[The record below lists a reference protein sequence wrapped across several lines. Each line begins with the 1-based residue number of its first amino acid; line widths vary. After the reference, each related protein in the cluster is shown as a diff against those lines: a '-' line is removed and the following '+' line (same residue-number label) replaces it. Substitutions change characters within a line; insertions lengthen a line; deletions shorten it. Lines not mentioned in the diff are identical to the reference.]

1 MGVQVEIKTDGVP
14 PQDVK
19 SKIIHRQSGRLLC
32 MNRGPKGTMIVK
44 DKSETTG
51 ADEEFWSIVP
61 LETSSDGVPTKAR
74 FECQLKQDGNVE
86 YQLVP
91 SKKYP
96 GCFRFYY
103 GGKLFIGHEGDSTAV
118 STTFGDISAAELDQD
133 IWFFEYTPASKVV
146 ITIDVSINEIVVKL
160 GVLLEGFLNSSG
172 KKALQNLAHALDLA
186 VDEFAAI
193 AKASGRVTVA
203 KLAVLQT
210 VSDAVYE
217 AIGRD
222 CTAKELGEILGKFL
236 RNMAEIITEVAR
248 TLGAVVGLLVI
259 KMADFVEKFLGGIAT
274 AVASG
279 VLGFVQFL
287 SDLNGI
293 IFGISGYL
301 TGTMSAALLKFGI
314 DIAVLAEAF
323 TRLVAAF
330 GSIKLDDNM
339 TLGSLTPET
348 AIASLSGA
356 VRYVFTCFGGF
367 LQEVTYNVEHPPA
380 PTAPTAPTKPE
391 TEGPLFSLTGPI
403 AEIMGKVGELIS
415 AVLKKAEAKAIRTI
429 AFALEAA
436 VDALIVSLKGI
447 KGVSITIADG
457 LTALS
462 DLVYKAATSV
472 HLDGLGTAICNLLK
486 KVADIVGDVLGDA
499 LNGIGAALKNLVYQI
514 AIVVE
519 YLLNGVMTI
528 ILGLA
533 VGGSISLGS
542 ILAPIGVLVGTIT
555 TTISGS
561 LSVLFKG
568 LGIDVQPLLQIF
580 GRLSAAISAQDLTL
594 LGTIFADLFGCLGKV
609 FTDAIGGVTTL
620 PVSSGHGSVSDGFV
634 EIKIDLIALP
644 LGEVFKNVGQLILNV
659 LGKAGEKV
667 IRTAAFALDAAIDAL
682 IIVLKGLAFIPV
694 ATLTLLQELSDK
706 MYTAATSLKFEGLGG
721 ALSALLSKF
730 GFILEGILGDVVVGL
745 GLAVK
750 TLLVQL
756 GTLVEQLLGG
766 ILSIVLGVVNIGSAN
781 LKPVLAPI
789 GEMVNQLIITITG
802 TLGRVL
808 QGLGL
813 VLKPLTDALGRL
825 SNALVSLDIN
835 SFGSIFVEIF
845 SSISVIFIGVFQKV
859 GATPIK
865 YPVIDNSVHGS
876 VSGDTGKSEVT
887 VNVDFNF
894 ELVAEPFGLIITKV
908 GELLLQVLNKGG
920 EKLIRDAAFAV
931 DVAVDALITLLKKFG
946 VVTIDI
952 LTLFDGLS
960 NALYNAATSVNSEGL
975 GIALE
980 KLLRTAGD
988 VLEIL
993 LAGATGAI
1001 FGLGLALKNVMYGL
1015 GSLVGQLL
1023 QGVLSIIGGLAGGLY
1038 DLGAD
1043 KLGQLLTPLGV
1054 LVSGIIQLVSGTFS
1068 GFEQALGITL
1078 KPFTDALG
1086 RLAAAITSLDVKAVI
1101 SLFSEIFGSFSLTI
1115 TGIFTVL
1122 GRIIITTLPGKV
1134 DEQKPPGITT
1144 LPGKVD
1150 EQKPPGITTLPG
1162 KVDEQKPP
1170 GITTLPGK
1178 VDEHKPPG
1186 ITTLP
1191 GKVDT
1196 TTGQITVTPPK
1207 GDFTFEI
1214 VAEPFGLILS
1224 KLGELLLNVLNK
1236 TGDKVIRAAAFA
1248 LDAACEAFITLLAG
1262 FDIIASATLTV
1273 FGNLSD
1279 AVYKAATSVNFD
1291 GLGKALCNLLNMLGD
1306 MFEGFFGAVGVVV
1319 VGLGRALKDLLYQL
1333 GSLVNQFLDGVLS
1346 FIVGV
1351 AGGLLGVGSALLGPI
1366 LAPIGVLV
1374 NAIISTVTGTLG
1386 GLLKQF
1392 GLNLKPF
1399 TDALGRLAAAIT
1411 TLDIKALGGIFV
1423 DVFGSFSIVI
1433 IGVFKGAVK
1442 VGIPL
1447 PGKLPGGSTGGQI
1460 SVSPPKGDFT
1470 FEIVAEPFGLILSK
1484 LGELLLNVLN
1494 KTGDKVIRAAAFALD
1509 AACEAFV
1516 TLLAGFDIIASATLT
1531 AFGNLS
1537 DAVYKAATSVKFDG
1551 LGKALCNLLNMLGD
1565 MFEGFFGAVGVVVVG
1580 LGRALK
1586 DLLYQ
1591 LGSLV
1596 NQFLD
1601 GVLSFILGVAGGL
1614 LGIGSLGALLGPIL
1628 APIGVLVN
1636 AIISTVTGTLGGLLK
1651 QFGLNLKPFTDALG
1665 RLAAAIT
1672 TLDIKALGG
1681 IFVDVFGSFSIVIIG
1696 VFKGAVKVGIPLPGK
1711 LPGGSTGGQ
1720 ISVSPPKGDF
1730 TFEIVAE
1737 PFGLI
1742 LSKLGE
1748 LLLNVLNKT
1757 GEKLIRAAAFALDA
1771 ACEAFITL
1779 LAGFDVIASA
1789 TLTVFGNLSDAV
1801 YKAATSVK
1809 FDGLGKALCNLL
1821 NMLGDMFEGFF
1832 GAVGVVVVG
1841 LGRALKDLLYQLG
1854 SLVNQFLD
1862 GVLSFILG
1870 VAGGLLGVGSA
1881 LLGPILA
1888 PIGVLVNAIISTV
1901 TGTLGG
1907 LLKQFGLNLKPFTDA
1922 LGRLAA
1928 AITTLDIK
1936 ALGSIFVDVF
1946 GSFSIVIIGVFKGAV
1961 KVGIPLPGKLPGGST
1976 GGQISVSPPKGDFT
1990 FEIVAEPFG
1999 LILSKLG
2006 ELLLNVLNKT
2016 GDKVIRAAAFAL
2028 DAACEA
2034 FITLLAG
2041 FDISASATL
2050 TVFGNLSDAVYKAAT
2065 SVNFDGLGKA
2075 LCNLLNMLGDMFEG
2089 FFGAV
2094 GVVVVGLGRALKDL
2108 LYQLGSLV
2116 NQFLDGVLSI
2126 IVGVAGGLLGVG
2138 SALLGPILAQIGVLV
2153 NAIISTVT
2161 GTLGGL
2167 LKPFGLNL
2175 KPFTDALGR
2184 LAAAITT
2191 LDIKAL
2197 GGIFVDIFGSFSIVI
2212 IGVFKGAVNVGIPLP
2227 GKLPGGSIEVTPGKG
2242 EGAISVSPPKGGF
2255 SFEIVAEPFGL
2266 ILSKLGELLLNVLNK
2281 TGDKVIRAAAFALDA
2296 ACEAFITLLAGFDII
2311 ASATLTAFG
2320 NLSDAVYKA
2329 ATSVKFDGLGKAL
2342 CNLLNMLGDM
2352 FEGFFGAVGVV
2363 VVGLGRALKDLLYQL
2378 GSLVNQF
2385 LDGVLSFIL
2394 GVAGGLL
2401 GVGSALLGPILAPIG
2416 VLVNAIIS
2424 TVTGT
2429 LGGLL
2434 KQFGL
2439 NLKPFT
2445 DALGRLAAAITTLD
2459 IKALGGIFVDVFGS
2473 FSIIIIGVF
2482 KGAVNVGIPLPGK
2495 LPGGSIEVTPGKGEG
2510 AISVSPPKGGF
2521 SFEIVAEPFGL
2532 ILSKLGELLLNVL
2545 NKAGD
2550 KVIRAAAFALDA
2562 ACDAL
2567 ITLFAGFDIIAS
2579 ATLTAFGHLS
2589 DAVFNAAISVNFDGL
2604 GKALCNFLNMLGD
2617 VFGVI
2622 FGGVGVVVVGLGL
2635 ALKNLLYQLGSL
2647 VNQLLDGV
2655 LSIILGVAGGLLGVG
2670 SALLGPILAP
2680 IGVLVNAIIS
2690 TVTGTLR
2697 GLLKPF
2703 GLNLK
2708 PFTDALGRLAAAI
2721 TTLDIKAL
2729 GGIFVDIFGSFSII
2743 IIGVFKGA
2751 TNVGINLP
2759 GKLPGGSIEVTPGK
2773 GEGAISV
2780 SPPKGDFHF
2789 GLVAEPFGLILSKLG
2804 ELLVSVLAKAGEKV
2818 IRAAAFALDAAV
2830 DGLITVLAG
2839 FGIVVEATLKAFG
2852 DLSDAVFKAATSV
2865 SFEGLGKALDDLI
2878 DLVGDVLEIVL
2889 RGAEKV
2895 LVGLGFAIKNLF
2907 YQIGNL
2913 VHDLLDGILSVIL
2926 SAANGLLGLTSVLLR
2941 PILAPIGFLVDAI
2954 ISSVTGTL
2962 AVILKPLG
2970 LKLESL
2976 GDALGR
2982 LGKCIST
2989 LDIKSLGP
2997 CLGEV
3002 FGSVSVVII
3011 GIFQGIEVLIFGK
3024 PAPLPIAPAP
3034 KPTAPVTIK
3043 VDISFTAMPIQLVL
3057 NGVGKLVAS
3066 IFDKAGERKIRDAAM
3081 ALDTAVDALITKL
3094 RTLSFISVAAVD
3106 ALAKLSDAL
3115 YKVATSNMDK
3125 VGTAISNLL
3134 LKLADI
3140 LVDLFGAANKSLSQ
3154 ALKAF
3159 VQRVASLVQ
3168 NLLDGLLNFIMNLG
3182 GLFIFGGADV
3192 FLAPIMLPIGAI
3204 VDATNDA
3211 VTTDL
3216 ATALAAFGLSVTS
3229 LTTALNKLK
3238 KAITSVET
3246 KNLGAIFV
3254 DIFSAS
3260 AAAFLVINFVGS
3272 IVIETQSSTVIDL
3285 TSLNSLISGKKGN
3298 QFDMSFG
3305 TDAGFQFGS
3314 NTDFDFSTD
3323 AAFGLQTKQSRAVI
3337 TWVPRPGQMV
3347 HNQK

>member
-1191 GKVDT
+1191 GK
-1196 TTGQITVTPPK
+1196 
-1207 GDFTFEI
+1207 
-1214 VAEPFGLILS
+1214 
-1224 KLGELLLNVLNK
+1224 
-1236 TGDKVIRAAAFA
+1236 
-1248 LDAACEAFITLLAG
+1248 
-1262 FDIIASATLTV
+1262 
-1273 FGNLSD
+1273 
-1279 AVYKAATSVNFD
+1279 
-1291 GLGKALCNLLNMLGD
+1291 
-1306 MFEGFFGAVGVVV
+1306 
-1319 VGLGRALKDLLYQL
+1319 
-1333 GSLVNQFLDGVLS
+1333 
-1346 FIVGV
+1346 
-1351 AGGLLGVGSALLGPI
+1351 
-1366 LAPIGVLV
+1366 
-1374 NAIISTVTGTLG
+1374 
-1386 GLLKQF
+1386 
-1392 GLNLKPF
+1392 
-1399 TDALGRLAAAIT
+1399 
-1411 TLDIKALGGIFV
+1411 
-1423 DVFGSFSIVI
+1423 
-1433 IGVFKGAVK
+1433 
-1442 VGIPL
+1442 
-1447 PGKLPGGSTGGQI
+1447 
-1460 SVSPPKGDFT
+1460 
-1470 FEIVAEPFGLILSK
+1470 
-1484 LGELLLNVLN
+1484 
-1494 KTGDKVIRAAAFALD
+1494 
-1509 AACEAFV
+1509 
-1516 TLLAGFDIIASATLT
+1516 
-1531 AFGNLS
+1531 
-1537 DAVYKAATSVKFDG
+1537 
-1551 LGKALCNLLNMLGD
+1551 
-1565 MFEGFFGAVGVVVVG
+1565 
-1580 LGRALK
+1580 
-1586 DLLYQ
+1586 
-1591 LGSLV
+1591 
-1596 NQFLD
+1596 
-1601 GVLSFILGVAGGL
+1601 
-1614 LGIGSLGALLGPIL
+1614 
-1628 APIGVLVN
+1628 
-1636 AIISTVTGTLGGLLK
+1636 
-1651 QFGLNLKPFTDALG
+1651 
-1665 RLAAAIT
+1665 
-1672 TLDIKALGG
+1672 
-1681 IFVDVFGSFSIVIIG
+1681 
-1696 VFKGAVKVGIPLPGK
+1696 
-1711 LPGGSTGGQ
+1711 
-1720 ISVSPPKGDF
+1720 
-1730 TFEIVAE
+1730 
-1737 PFGLI
+1737 
-1742 LSKLGE
+1742 
-1748 LLLNVLNKT
+1748 
-1757 GEKLIRAAAFALDA
+1757 
-1771 ACEAFITL
+1771 
-1779 LAGFDVIASA
+1779 
-1789 TLTVFGNLSDAV
+1789 
-1801 YKAATSVK
+1801 
-1809 FDGLGKALCNLL
+1809 
-1821 NMLGDMFEGFF
+1821 
-1832 GAVGVVVVG
+1832 
-1841 LGRALKDLLYQLG
+1841 
-1854 SLVNQFLD
+1854 
-1862 GVLSFILG
+1862 
-1870 VAGGLLGVGSA
+1870 
-1881 LLGPILA
+1881 
-1888 PIGVLVNAIISTV
+1888 
-1901 TGTLGG
+1901 
-1907 LLKQFGLNLKPFTDA
+1907 
-1922 LGRLAA
+1922 
-1928 AITTLDIK
+1928 
-1936 ALGSIFVDVF
+1936 
-1946 GSFSIVIIGVFKGAV
+1946 
-1961 KVGIPLPGKLPGGST
+1961 
-1976 GGQISVSPPKGDFT
+1976 
-1990 FEIVAEPFG
+1990 
-1999 LILSKLG
+1999 
-2006 ELLLNVLNKT
+2006 
-2016 GDKVIRAAAFAL
+2016 
-2028 DAACEA
+2028 
-2034 FITLLAG
+2034 
-2041 FDISASATL
+2041 
-2050 TVFGNLSDAVYKAAT
+2050 
-2065 SVNFDGLGKA
+2065 
-2075 LCNLLNMLGDMFEG
+2075 
-2089 FFGAV
+2089 
-2094 GVVVVGLGRALKDL
+2094 
-2108 LYQLGSLV
+2108 
-2116 NQFLDGVLSI
+2116 
-2126 IVGVAGGLLGVG
+2126 
-2138 SALLGPILAQIGVLV
+2138 
-2153 NAIISTVT
+2153 
-2161 GTLGGL
+2161 
-2167 LKPFGLNL
+2167 
-2175 KPFTDALGR
+2175 
-2184 LAAAITT
+2184 
-2191 LDIKAL
+2191 
-2197 GGIFVDIFGSFSIVI
+2197 
-2212 IGVFKGAVNVGIPLP
+2212 
-2227 GKLPGGSIEVTPGKG
+2227 
-2242 EGAISVSPPKGGF
+2242 
-2255 SFEIVAEPFGL
+2255 
-2266 ILSKLGELLLNVLNK
+2266 
-2281 TGDKVIRAAAFALDA
+2281 
-2296 ACEAFITLLAGFDII
+2296 
-2311 ASATLTAFG
+2311 
-2320 NLSDAVYKA
+2320 
-2329 ATSVKFDGLGKAL
+2329 
-2342 CNLLNMLGDM
+2342 
-2352 FEGFFGAVGVV
+2352 
-2363 VVGLGRALKDLLYQL
+2363 
-2378 GSLVNQF
+2378 
-2385 LDGVLSFIL
+2385 
-2394 GVAGGLL
+2394 
-2401 GVGSALLGPILAPIG
+2401 
-2416 VLVNAIIS
+2416 
-2424 TVTGT
+2424 
-2429 LGGLL
+2429 
-2434 KQFGL
+2434 
-2439 NLKPFT
+2439 
-2445 DALGRLAAAITTLD
+2445 
-2459 IKALGGIFVDVFGS
+2459 
-2473 FSIIIIGVF
+2473 
-2482 KGAVNVGIPLPGK
+2482 
-2495 LPGGSIEVTPGKGEG
+2495 
-2510 AISVSPPKGGF
+2510 
-2521 SFEIVAEPFGL
+2521 
-2532 ILSKLGELLLNVL
+2532 
-2545 NKAGD
+2545 
-2550 KVIRAAAFALDA
+2550 
-2562 ACDAL
+2562 
-2567 ITLFAGFDIIAS
+2567 
-2579 ATLTAFGHLS
+2579 
-2589 DAVFNAAISVNFDGL
+2589 
-2604 GKALCNFLNMLGD
+2604 
-2617 VFGVI
+2617 
-2622 FGGVGVVVVGLGL
+2622 
-2635 ALKNLLYQLGSL
+2635 
-2647 VNQLLDGV
+2647 
-2655 LSIILGVAGGLLGVG
+2655 
-2670 SALLGPILAP
+2670 
-2680 IGVLVNAIIS
+2680 
-2690 TVTGTLR
+2690 
-2697 GLLKPF
+2697 
-2703 GLNLK
+2703 

-2751 TNVGINLP
+2751 TNVGITLP

-3043 VDISFTAMPIQLVL
+3043 VDISFTTMPIQLVL

>member
-160 GVLLEGFLNSSG
+160 GALLEGFLNSSG

-367 LQEVTYNVEHPPA
+367 LQEVTYNVEHPP
-380 PTAPTAPTKPE
+380 APTAPTKPE

-1178 VDEHKPPG
+1178 VDEQKPPGITTLPGKVDEHKPPGITTLPGKVDEQKPPG

-1346 FIVGV
+1346 IIVGV

-1374 NAIISTVTGTLG
+1374 NTIISTVTGTLG

-1509 AACEAFV
+1509 AACEAFI
-1516 TLLAGFDIIASATLT
+1516 TLLAGFDVIASATLT
-1531 AFGNLS
+1531 VFGNLS
-1537 DAVYKAATSVKFDG
+1537 DAVYKAATSVNFDG

-1696 VFKGAVKVGIPLPGK
+1696 VFKGAMKVGIPLPGK

-1801 YKAATSVK
+1801 YKAATSVN

-1888 PIGVLVNAIISTV
+1888 P
-1901 TGTLGG
+1901 
-1907 LLKQFGLNLKPFTDA
+1907 
-1922 LGRLAA
+1922 
-1928 AITTLDIK
+1928 
-1936 ALGSIFVDVF
+1936 
-1946 GSFSIVIIGVFKGAV
+1946 
-1961 KVGIPLPGKLPGGST
+1961 
-1976 GGQISVSPPKGDFT
+1976 
-1990 FEIVAEPFG
+1990 
-1999 LILSKLG
+1999 
-2006 ELLLNVLNKT
+2006 
-2016 GDKVIRAAAFAL
+2016 
-2028 DAACEA
+2028 
-2034 FITLLAG
+2034 
-2041 FDISASATL
+2041 
-2050 TVFGNLSDAVYKAAT
+2050 
-2065 SVNFDGLGKA
+2065 
-2075 LCNLLNMLGDMFEG
+2075 
-2089 FFGAV
+2089 
-2094 GVVVVGLGRALKDL
+2094 
-2108 LYQLGSLV
+2108 
-2116 NQFLDGVLSI
+2116 
-2126 IVGVAGGLLGVG
+2126 
-2138 SALLGPILAQIGVLV
+2138 IGVLV

-2655 LSIILGVAGGLLGVG
+2655 LSIILGVAGGILGVG

-2751 TNVGINLP
+2751 TNVGITLP

-3043 VDISFTAMPIQLVL
+3043 VDISFTTMPIQLVL